1 MVGNIIMYFKT
12 IKTALDMK
20 IKFLIILAMAF
31 SFTACEN
38 QDNDFDDFGST
49 SVYFPFQTPV
59 RTLIQGKYNLGSN
72 ENDNNSRFEIG
83 VIMSGVYENTTD
95 RRVHFEL
102 ASDLIDPNAL
112 TGIDSVN
119 VQVLPSSYY
128 TIEQS
133 SPVTIPA
140 GSTNGRIPIQLE
152 DAFFDDPLA
161 FAEFGD
167 VHYVIPLR
175 ITDFEALDSLLTGI
189 PIVDNPIKIRPEDW
203 NPEPKDY
210 TLFGVKFFNKY
221 HGSYL
226 RRGEDKVVGTSKKFT
241 NATGVTETTDIDD
254 STVYR
259 AEFVVQDEVT
269 PVSTAGRNKVISTN
283 LVRRAGIPSNSTVSL
298 ELSIDDNGGVTI
310 TNADEDSSITITGTG
325 TFVEEGDEW
334 GGEKRDVI
342 YLEYQYQDIEVV
354 EEKVFGQ
361 VVSSTTVDL
370 MHTVNDTLVIRD
382 RDVKFVEFVVELRD
396 E

>member
-1 MVGNIIMYFKT
+1 
-12 IKTALDMK
+12 MK

-102 ASDLIDPNAL
+102 ASDLIDPNVL

-382 RDVKFVEFVVELRD
+382 RDVKFEEFVVELRD

>member
-1 MVGNIIMYFKT
+1 
-12 IKTALDMK
+12 MK

-361 VVSSTTVDL
+361 VVASTTVDL

-382 RDVKFVEFVVELRD
+382 RDVKFEEFVVELRD

>member
-1 MVGNIIMYFKT
+1 
-12 IKTALDMK
+12 MK

-102 ASDLIDPNAL
+102 ASDLIDPNVL

-189 PIVDNPIKIRPEDW
+189 SIVDNPIKIRPEDW

-283 LVRRAGIPSNSTVSL
+283 LVRRAGIPSNSTLSL

-361 VVSSTTVDL
+361 VVASTTVDL

-382 RDVKFVEFVVELRD
+382 RDVKFEEFVVELRD

>member
-1 MVGNIIMYFKT
+1 
-12 IKTALDMK
+12 MK

-283 LVRRAGIPSNSTVSL
+283 LVRRAGIPSNSTLSL

-361 VVSSTTVDL
+361 VVASTTVDL

-382 RDVKFVEFVVELRD
+382 RDVKFEEFVVELRD

>member
-1 MVGNIIMYFKT
+1 
-12 IKTALDMK
+12 MK

-102 ASDLIDPNAL
+102 ASDLIDPNVL

-189 PIVDNPIKIRPEDW
+189 SIVDNPIKIRPEDW

-241 NATGVTETTDIDD
+241 NATGVTEATDIDD

-283 LVRRAGIPSNSTVSL
+283 LVRRAGIPSNSTLSL

-361 VVSSTTVDL
+361 VVASTTVDL

-382 RDVKFVEFVVELRD
+382 RDVKFEEFVVELRD

>member
-382 RDVKFVEFVVELRD
+382 RDVKFEEFVVELRD

>member
-1 MVGNIIMYFKT
+1 MYFKT

-283 LVRRAGIPSNSTVSL
+283 LVRRAGIPSNSTLSL

-361 VVSSTTVDL
+361 VVASTTVDL

-382 RDVKFVEFVVELRD
+382 RDVKFEEFVVELRD

>member
-83 VIMSGVYENTTD
+83 VIMSGVYENTSD

-203 NPEPKDY
+203 NPAPKDY

-361 VVSSTTVDL
+361 VVASTTVDL

-382 RDVKFVEFVVELRD
+382 RDVKFEEFVVELRD

>member
-1 MVGNIIMYFKT
+1 MYFKT

-361 VVSSTTVDL
+361 VVASTTVDL

-382 RDVKFVEFVVELRD
+382 RDVKFEEFVVELRD

>member
-361 VVSSTTVDL
+361 VVASTTVDL

-382 RDVKFVEFVVELRD
+382 RDVKFEEFVVELRD